1 MSGTMDC
8 CEEMACPM
16 SPTGSE
22 VPGSFMP
29 MVTSFKYL
37 GKASGQ
43 RETES
48 AWQAKS
54 SQPGCGVSA
63 RIEMEVK
70 GTLYTDS
77 SSQLAMRSFN
87 SPKWR

>member
-1 MSGTMDC
+1 
-8 CEEMACPM
+8 
-16 SPTGSE
+16 
-22 VPGSFMP
+22 VPHVPDPLIGAGLPYVHGHAFQIFMKGAGP
-29 MVTSFKYL
+29 
-37 GKASGQ
+37 

-54 SQPGCGVSA
+54 SQPGCGVSG

-70 GTLYTDS
+70 GTRYTDS
-77 SSQLAMRSFN
+77 SSQLAVKSFN